1 MHKRQF
7 LKNLMLTS
15 IGAPLGIA
23 GFAKSFE
30 QKAHLSP
37 LALASDDAF
46 WDEIRKQYLLKPDYI
61 NLENGYYNFLPQQ
74 LLHKYIDHIKEE
86 TITLI
91 WAMYK
96 DWTTTMPQGI
106 PAFEWV
112 LKMYIPT

>member
-1 MHKRQF
+1 
-7 LKNLMLTS
+7 MLTS

-61 NLENGYYNFLPQQ
+61 NLENGYYNFLPQP
-74 LLHKYIDHIKEE
+74 LLNKYIDHIKEVN
-86 TITLI
+86 
-91 WAMYK
+91 Y
-96 DWTTTMPQGI
+96 QGSYYMRTVQ
-106 PAFEWV
+106 FENKKILLPSWR
-112 LKMYIPT
+112 K